1 MVYLPLFLQCSDWN
15 RSLGHRLWKP
25 DSRSLWWRP
34 DCHVL
39 HWLGHQVP
47 AWPRQGL
54 LRDAGVLRMGQETIL
69 RRQRNTGN
77 FQTGESNIFFWYQ
90 ALIIVSQMFT
100 LPKERTLIFPLT
112 FRARASRSNYRIWL
126 ISTSQLSPP
135 ASTAQTLER
144 MTLIV
149 TATTPPTSADS
160 EEKTKSFQPQILDL
174 AWLPLRTKK
183 AKQTQVPLILESVR
197 HIFHH
202 PPQHDYI
209 KYSFIWFLPLLL

>member
-1 MVYLPLFLQCSDWN
+1 
-15 RSLGHRLWKP
+15 
-25 DSRSLWWRP
+25 
-34 DCHVL
+34 
-39 HWLGHQVP
+39 
-47 AWPRQGL
+47 
-54 LRDAGVLRMGQETIL
+54 MGQETIL

-77 FQTGESNIFFWYQ
+77 FQTGETIFF
-90 ALIIVSQMFT
+90 LVPSIVHRFSNVYTAKQ
-100 LPKERTLIFPLT
+100 RTLIFPST

-174 AWLPLRTKK
+174 A
-183 AKQTQVPLILESVR
+183 
-197 HIFHH
+197 
-202 PPQHDYI
+202 
-209 KYSFIWFLPLLL
+209 

>member
-1 MVYLPLFLQCSDWN
+1 MKDIRFYLPLFLQCSDWN
-15 RSLGHRLWKP
+15 RRLGHRLWKP

-54 LRDAGVLRMGQETIL
+54 LRDAGVLGMGQETIL

-90 ALIIVSQMFT
+90 ALFIGSQMFT
-100 LPKERTLIFPLT
+100 LTVAKQWILIFPST
-112 FRARASRSNYRIWL
+112 FRARASRSNCRIWL
-126 ISTSQLSPP
+126 ICTSQLSPP

-174 AWLPLRTKK
+174 AWLPPRTKK

-197 HIFHH
+197 HYLSSPTTTWLH
-202 PPQHDYI
+202 
-209 KYSFIWFLPLLL
+209 